1 VNAGSRRPI
10 FDGHNDALLKLAPFA
25 TDDLQRFLDGGTSG
39 HIDLPRALNEGSVTM
54 SCRSQQC
61 CRRTPPRCIPF
72 DDVADVA
79 RSTPPSEDRYPV
91 CLNARP
97 EPKSRM

>member
-39 HIDLPRALNEGSVTM
+39 HIDLPRALNGGSVTM
-54 SCRSQQC
+54 SCQLPAVLPASSRHDAFRSMM
-61 CRRTPPRCIPF
+61 
-72 DDVADVA
+72 
-79 RSTPPSEDRYPV
+79 
-91 CLNARP
+91 
-97 EPKSRM
+97 SRMSRGQHLLQKIATLSF